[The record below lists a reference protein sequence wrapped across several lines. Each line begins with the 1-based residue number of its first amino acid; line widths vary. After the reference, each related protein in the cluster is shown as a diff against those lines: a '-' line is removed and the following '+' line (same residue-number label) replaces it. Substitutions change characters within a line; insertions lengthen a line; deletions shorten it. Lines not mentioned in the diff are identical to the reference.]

1 MRLYVN
7 IDHVATLREA
17 RRTDEPD
24 PVRAA
29 AAAERAGADG
39 ITVHL
44 REDRRHIQDAD
55 VRARAA
61 SVGTVL
67 NLELGA
73 APEIVR
79 IASRIAPFQATL
91 VPERRQEI
99 TTEGGLALHGTNRKV
114 GAAVR
119 RLVDAGIRVSLF
131 IDPDRATIDRAAA
144 AAERAGADGITVHL
158 REDRRHIQDADVRAL
173 AASVGTVL
181 NLELGAAP
189 EIVRIASRIAPF
201 QATLVPERR
210 QEITTEGGLALHGTN
225 RKVGAAVRRLVDA
238 GIRVSLF
245 IDPDRAT
252 IDRAAA
258 LGVPAIELHTGRYA
272 HTWRKSDAA
281 LRALE
286 RAAGHARARG
296 LAVHAGHGLTY
307 ENVQPVA
314 ALPDIEE
321 LNIGHSIVSNA
332 VYWGME
338 EAVRR
343 MRQLVDA
350 ARKA

>member
-29 AAAERAGADG
+29 AAAERG
-39 ITVHL
+39 
-44 REDRRHIQDAD
+44 
-55 VRARAA
+55 
-61 SVGTVL
+61 
-67 NLELGA
+67 
-73 APEIVR
+73 
-79 IASRIAPFQATL
+79 
-91 VPERRQEI
+91 
-99 TTEGGLALHGTNRKV
+99 
-114 GAAVR
+114 
-119 RLVDAGIRVSLF
+119 
-131 IDPDRATIDRAAA
+131 
-144 AAERAGADGITVHL
+144 GADGITVHL

-173 AASVGTVL
+173 RASVRTVL

-189 EIVRIASRIAPF
+189 EIVRIATRVAPF

-210 QEITTEGGLALHGTN
+210 QEITTEGGLAL
-225 RKVGAAVRRLVDA
+225 RSRDARIRAAAARLGGA

-245 IDPDRAT
+245 IDPDRAV

-258 LGVPAIELHTGRYA
+258 LGVAAIELHTGRYA
-272 HTWRKSDAA
+272 RSWRSSAAA
-281 LRALE
+281 LRALQ
-286 RAAGHARARG
+286 RAAAHARARG

-307 ENVQPVA
+307 DNVQPVA
-314 ALPDIEE
+314 AIPEIEE

-332 VYWGME
+332 VFWGLE

-343 MRQLVDA
+343 MRALIDDA
-350 ARKA
+350 REQGAGSGS

>member
-7 IDHVATLREA
+7 IDHVATVREA
-17 RRTDEPD
+17 RRADEPD

-29 AAAERAGADG
+29 AAAEQGGADG

-55 VRARAA
+55 VQALRAA
-61 SVGTVL
+61 VRTVL

-79 IASRIAPFQATL
+79 IACRLKPFQATL

-99 TTEGGLALHGTNRKV
+99 TTEGGLALGGTSPKIR
-114 GAAVR
+114 AAVE

-131 IDPDRATIDRAAA
+131 IDPDPR
-144 AAERAGADGITVHL
+144 
-158 REDRRHIQDADVRAL
+158 
-173 AASVGTVL
+173 
-181 NLELGAAP
+181 
-189 EIVRIASRIAPF
+189 
-201 QATLVPERR
+201 
-210 QEITTEGGLALHGTN
+210 
-225 RKVGAAVRRLVDA
+225 
-238 GIRVSLF
+238 
-245 IDPDRAT
+245 T

-258 LGVPAIELHTGRYA
+258 LAVPAVELHTGRYA
-272 HTWRKSDAA
+272 RTWRGSDAA
-281 LRALE
+281 LRALG
-286 RAAGHARARG
+286 RAAAHARARG

-314 ALPDIEE
+314 RIREIEE

-332 VYWGME
+332 VFLGME

-343 MRQLVDA
+343 MRRLVDE
-350 ARKA
+350 ARSS